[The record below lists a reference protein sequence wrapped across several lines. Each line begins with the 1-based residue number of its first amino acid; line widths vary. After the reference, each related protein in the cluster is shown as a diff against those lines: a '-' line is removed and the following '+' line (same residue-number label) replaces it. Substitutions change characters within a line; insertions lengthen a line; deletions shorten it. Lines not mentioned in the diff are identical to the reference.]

1 MAYSGDRTLT
11 RSDIEVDLPNLKE
24 SDIEVDLPNLMLS
37 DSEVDLT
44 NLALAS
50 VERRLEPKGPAI
62 NLELEV

>member
-11 RSDIEVDLPNLKE
+11 RSDIEVDLPNLML
-24 SDIEVDLPNLMLS
+24 SVREVDLS
-37 DSEVDLT
+37 

-50 VERRLEPKGPAI
+50 VEGRLEPKGPAI